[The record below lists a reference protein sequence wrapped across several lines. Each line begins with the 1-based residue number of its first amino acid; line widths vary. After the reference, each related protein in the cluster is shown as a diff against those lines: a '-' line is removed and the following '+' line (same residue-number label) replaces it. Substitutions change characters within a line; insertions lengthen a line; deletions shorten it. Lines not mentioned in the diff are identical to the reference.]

1 MRVLVLG
8 ASGMIGSA
16 MVRVLSESK
25 ALEVFGS
32 LRNENAK
39 QFFTPLVS
47 EKLFSGFDMD
57 NLDSL
62 VRIFS
67 LLQPQLVI
75 NCIGLTK
82 HHKES
87 DDHALA
93 LPINAL
99 LPHRIANLCSVAR
112 ARFIQISTD
121 CVFSGLK
128 GSYNEDDPADA
139 FDVYGKSKFLG
150 EVNYPH
156 AVTLRTSTIGHEFHS
171 KHGLLEWFLSQQGH
185 CKGFSRAIFSG
196 LPSTVFAQVV
206 RDVVLPRP
214 DLTGLYHVGATAVNK
229 FELLT
234 QIAKVYGKK
243 IEISND
249 ETFIIDRSLDCGR
262 FSEAT
267 GYVAPAWPELIQSM
281 YVLR

>member
-16 MVRVLSESK
+16 MVRVLSENKS
-25 ALEVFGS
+25 LEVFGS
-32 LRNENAK
+32 LRAENAK
-39 QFFTPLVS
+39 QFFTPLVA

-57 NLDSL
+57 NHDSL

-67 LLQPQLVI
+67 LVQPQLVI

-87 DDHALA
+87 EDPALA

-112 ARFIQISTD
+112 ARFIHISTD

-171 KHGLLEWFLSQQGH
+171 KHGLLEWFLSQQRR

-206 RDVVLPRP
+206 RDVVLQRP
-214 DLTGLYHVGATAVNK
+214 DLTGLYHVGAAAVNK
-229 FELLT
+229 FELLS

-243 IEISND
+243 IEISHD
-249 ETFIIDRSLDCGR
+249 ETFMIDRSLDCGR
-262 FSEAT
+262 FSQAT